1 MELLYEG
8 KAKKIYK
15 TENPNEVICE
25 FKDSLTAFNGE
36 KASSETGKGALNCAI
51 TTLIF
56 EALEKEGIPTHLI
69 KQIDETKQLVKKV
82 DIIPIEVV
90 VRNIAAG
97 SLSKRLGLKE
107 GEKLPFT
114 IVEFYYKNDEL
125 NDPLINDDHA
135 MILNLVSS
143 RYELDLLRDYGRKIN
158 DFLVK
163 FFDKIGLIL
172 VDFKVEFGK
181 SAEGNIILADE
192 ITPDSCRL
200 WDKKTGKK
208 MDKDLF
214 RFDLGDIK
222 EAYTEVLQRLKS
234 ANSN

>member
-1 MELLYEG
+1 MKLLYEG
-8 KAKKIYK
+8 KAKKIYEA
-15 TENPNEVICE
+15 ENPNEVICE

-36 KASSETGKGALNCAI
+36 KASSEAGKGELNCAI

-69 KQIDETKQLVKKV
+69 KQIDNTKLIVKKV

-97 SLSKRLGLKE
+97 SLSKRLGIKE
-107 GEKLPFT
+107 GTKLPFT

-135 MILNLVSS
+135 MILNLVDN
-143 RYELDLLRDYGRKIN
+143 RKELDILREYGRKIN
-158 DFLVK
+158 NFLTK
-163 FFDKIGLIL
+163 FFDKIGLTL

-181 SAEGNIILADE
+181 DKEGNIILADE

-214 RFDLGDIK
+214 RFDLGNIK
-222 EAYTEVLQRLKS
+222 EAYSEILKRLKETK
-234 ANSN
+234 

>member
-8 KAKKIYK
+8 KAKRIYK
-15 TENPNEVICE
+15 TDKENEVICE
-25 FKDSLTAFNGE
+25 FRDSLTAFNGE
-36 KASSETGKGALNCAI
+36 KASQESGKGALNCAI

-90 VRNIAAG
+90 VRNIVAG
-97 SLSKRLGLKE
+97 SLAKRLGLKE
-107 GEKLPFT
+107 GTKLPFA

-135 MILNLVSS
+135 MILNLVED
-143 RYELDLLRDYGRKIN
+143 RKELDTLREYGRKVN
-158 DFLVK
+158 EFLID
-163 FFDKIGLIL
+163 FFDKVGLIL
-172 VDFKVEFGK
+172 VDFKIEFGK
-181 SAEGNIILADE
+181 DEEGNIILADE

-200 WDKKTGKK
+200 WDKQTGKK
-208 MDKDLF
+208 LDKDLF
-214 RFDLGDIK
+214 RFNLGDIK
-222 EAYTEVLQRLKS
+222 EAYSEVLNRLKE
-234 ANSN
+234 AK

>member
-1 MELLYEG
+1 MKLLYEG
-8 KAKKIYK
+8 KAKRIYE

-25 FKDSLTAFNGE
+25 YKDSLTAFNGE
-36 KASSETGKGALNCAI
+36 KADTQSGKGALNCAI

-82 DIIPIEVV
+82 NIIPIEVV

-107 GEKLPFT
+107 GTKLPFS

-135 MILNLVSS
+135 MILNLVDE
-143 RYELDLLRDYGRKIN
+143 RKELDILRDYGRKIN
-158 DFLVK
+158 EFLID

-172 VDFKVEFGK
+172 VDFKIEFGK
-181 SAEGNIILADE
+181 DTNGNIILADE

-214 RFDLGDIK
+214 RFDLGDIN
-222 EAYTEVLQRLKS
+222 EAYQEVLKRIKES
-234 ANSN
+234 K

>member
-8 KAKKIYK
+8 KAKRIYQTDK
-15 TENPNEVICE
+15 ENEVICE

-36 KASSETGKGALNCAI
+36 KASQESGKGALNCAI

-90 VRNIAAG
+90 VRNIVAG
-97 SLSKRLGLKE
+97 SLAKRLGLKE
-107 GEKLPFT
+107 GTKLPFA

-135 MILNLVSS
+135 MILNLVKD
-143 RYELDLLRDYGRKIN
+143 RKELDTLREYGRKVN
-158 DFLVK
+158 EFLMD
-163 FFDKIGLIL
+163 FFDKVGLIL
-172 VDFKVEFGK
+172 VDFKIEFGK
-181 SAEGNIILADE
+181 DENGNIILADE

-208 MDKDLF
+208 LDKDLF
-214 RFDLGDIK
+214 RFNLGDIK
-222 EAYTEVLQRLKS
+222 EAYSEVLNRLKE
-234 ANSN
+234 AK

>member
-1 MELLYEG
+1 MKLLYEG
-8 KAKKIYK
+8 KAKRIYETDNK
-15 TENPNEVICE
+15 NEVICE

-36 KASSETGKGALNCAI
+36 KKDEESGKGALNCAI

-82 DIIPIEVV
+82 DIIMIEVV
-90 VRNIAAG
+90 VRNIVAG
-97 SLSKRLGLKE
+97 SLAKRLGLKE

-114 IVEFYYKNDEL
+114 IIEFYYKNDEL

-135 MILNLVSS
+135 MVLKLVSS
-143 RYELDLLRDYGRKIN
+143 REELDLLREYALKVN
-158 DFLVK
+158 KFLSE
-163 FFDKIGLIL
+163 FFDKVGLTL
-172 VDFKVEFGK
+172 VDFKIEFGK
-181 SAEGNIILADE
+181 DENGKILLADE

-200 WDKKTGKK
+200 WDKETGKK
-208 MDKDLF
+208 LDKDLF

-222 EAYTEVLQRLKS
+222 QAYTEVLNRLKE
-234 ANSN
+234 AK

>member
-1 MELLYEG
+1 MKLLYEG
-8 KAKKIYK
+8 KAKRIYE

-25 FKDSLTAFNGE
+25 YKDSLTAFNGE
-36 KASSETGKGALNCAI
+36 KADTQSGKGALNCAI

-56 EALEKEGIPTHLI
+56 EALQKEGIPTHLI

-107 GEKLPFT
+107 GTKLPFA

-135 MILNLVSS
+135 MVLNLVDE
-143 RYELDLLRDYGRKIN
+143 RKELDILRDYGRKVN
-158 DFLVK
+158 EFLID
-163 FFDKIGLIL
+163 FFDKTGLIL
-172 VDFKVEFGK
+172 VDFKIEFGK
-181 SAEGNIILADE
+181 DKDGNIILADE

-200 WDKKTGKK
+200 WDKETGKK

-214 RFDLGDIK
+214 RFDLGDIN
-222 EAYTEVLQRLKS
+222 EAYKEVLKRIKES
-234 ANSN
+234 K

>member
-1 MELLYEG
+1 MKLLYEG
-8 KAKKIYK
+8 KAKRIYE

-25 FKDSLTAFNGE
+25 YKDSLTAFNGE
-36 KASSETGKGALNCAI
+36 KADTQSGKGALNCAI

-107 GEKLPFT
+107 GEKLPFS

-135 MILNLVSS
+135 MILNLVND
-143 RYELDLLRDYGRKIN
+143 RKELDILREYGRKIN
-158 DFLVK
+158 KFLID

-172 VDFKVEFGK
+172 VDFKIEFGK
-181 SAEGNIILADE
+181 DKDGHIILADE

-214 RFDLGDIK
+214 RFDLGDIN
-222 EAYTEVLQRLKS
+222 EAYQEVLKRIKES
-234 ANSN
+234 K

>member
-1 MELLYEG
+1 MKLLYEG
-8 KAKKIYK
+8 KAKRIYETDNK
-15 TENPNEVICE
+15 NEVICE

-36 KASSETGKGALNCAI
+36 KTDEKSGKGALNCAI

-82 DIIPIEVV
+82 DIILIEVV
-90 VRNIAAG
+90 VRNIVAG
-97 SLSKRLGLKE
+97 SLAKRLGHKE

-135 MILNLVSS
+135 MILKLVNS
-143 RYELDLLRDYGRKIN
+143 REELDLLREYGLKVN
-158 DFLVK
+158 KFLSE
-163 FFDKIGLIL
+163 FFDKVGLTL
-172 VDFKVEFGK
+172 VDFKIEFGK
-181 SAEGNIILADE
+181 DENGKILLADE

-208 MDKDLF
+208 LDKDLF

-222 EAYTEVLQRLKS
+222 EAYSEVLNRLKEVK
-234 ANSN
+234 

>member
-1 MELLYEG
+1 MKLLYEG
-8 KAKKIYK
+8 KAKRIYK
-15 TENPNEVICE
+15 TDNPNEVICE
-25 FKDSLTAFNGE
+25 YKDALTAFNGE
-36 KASSETGKGALNCAI
+36 KAASESGKGALNCEI

-56 EALEKEGIPTHLI
+56 EALQKEGIPTHLI
-69 KQIDETKQLVKKV
+69 KKIDDTKQLVKKV

-107 GEKLPFT
+107 GTKLPFT
-114 IVEFYYKNDEL
+114 IVEFYYKNDDL

-135 MILNLVSS
+135 MILNLVDN
-143 RYELDLLRDYGRKIN
+143 RKELNILRDYGRKIN
-158 DFLVK
+158 EFLK
-163 FFDKIGLIL
+163 DFFDKVGLIL
-172 VDFKVEFGK
+172 VDFKIEFGK
-181 SAEGNIILADE
+181 DKDGNIILADE

-214 RFDLGDIK
+214 RFNLGDIK
-222 EAYTEVLQRLKS
+222 EAYQEVLKRLKETK
-234 ANSN
+234 

>member
-1 MELLYEG
+1 MKLLYEG
-8 KAKKIYK
+8 KAKKIYQD
-15 TENPNEVICE
+15 ENPDEVICE
-25 FKDSLTAFNGE
+25 YKDSLTAFNGE
-36 KASSETGKGALNCAI
+36 KADSKSGKGALNCAI

-107 GEKLPFT
+107 EEKLPFT

-125 NDPLINDDHA
+125 NDPLINDDHC
-135 MILNLVSS
+135 MILNLVND
-143 RYELDLLRDYGRKIN
+143 RKELEVLRNYGRKIN
-158 DFLVK
+158 EFLTS
-163 FFDKIGLIL
+163 FFDKVGLIL

-181 SAEGNIILADE
+181 DKNGNIILADE

-200 WDKKTGKK
+200 WDKETGKK

-214 RFDLGDIK
+214 RFNLGDIK
-222 EAYTEVLQRLKS
+222 EAYEEVLKRLKEVK
-234 ANSN
+234 

>member
-15 TENPNEVICE
+15 TDNPNEVVCE

-36 KASSETGKGALNCAI
+36 KAASEAGKGELNCAI
-51 TTLIF
+51 TTFIF

-69 KQIDETKQLVKKV
+69 KQIDNTKLLVKKV

-107 GEKLPFT
+107 GTKLPFT

-135 MILNLVSS
+135 MILNLVTD
-143 RYELDLLRDYGRKIN
+143 RNELDTLREYGRKIN
-158 DFLVK
+158 EFLTK
-163 FFDKIGLIL
+163 FFDKIGLTL

-181 SAEGNIILADE
+181 STDGKIILADE

-222 EAYTEVLQRLKS
+222 EAYEEILKRLKE
-234 ANSN
+234 AK

>member
-1 MELLYEG
+1 MKLLYEG
-8 KAKKIYK
+8 KAKKIYQTDK
-15 TENPNEVICE
+15 NDEVICE
-25 FKDSLTAFNGE
+25 YKDSLTAFNGE
-36 KASSETGKGALNCAI
+36 KTSSKSGKGALNCEI

-56 EALEKEGIPTHLI
+56 EALQKEGIPTHLI
-69 KQIDETKQLVKKV
+69 KKIDDTKQLVKKV

-107 GEKLPFT
+107 GVKLPFT

-135 MILNLVSS
+135 MILNLVKEKK
-143 RYELDLLRDYGRKIN
+143 ELDILRNYGKKIN
-158 DFLVK
+158 EFLIQ
-163 FFDKIGLIL
+163 FFDKVGLIL
-172 VDFKVEFGK
+172 VDFKIEFGK
-181 SAEGNIILADE
+181 DKEGNIILADE

-200 WDKKTGKK
+200 WDKKTGQK

-214 RFDLGDIK
+214 RFNLGDIK
-222 EAYTEVLQRLKS
+222 EAYKEVLKRLKE
-234 ANSN
+234 AK

>member
-1 MELLYEG
+1 MKLLYEG
-8 KAKKIYK
+8 KAKKIYQ
-15 TENPNEVICE
+15 TQNPDEVICE
-25 FKDSLTAFNGE
+25 YKDSLTAFNGE
-36 KASSETGKGALNCAI
+36 KKANEKGKGALNCEI

-56 EALEKEGIPTHLI
+56 EALQKEGIPTHLI
-69 KQIDETKQLVKKV
+69 KKIDETKQLVKKV

-97 SLSKRLGLKE
+97 SLTKRLGLKE

-125 NDPLINDDHA
+125 NDPLINDEHA
-135 MILNLVSS
+135 LILNLVSS
-143 RYELDLLRDYGRKIN
+143 RDELNTLREYGRKVN
-158 DFLVK
+158 KFLRE

-172 VDFKVEFGK
+172 VDFKIEFGK
-181 SAEGNIILADE
+181 DKNGNIILADE

-222 EAYTEVLQRLKS
+222 EAYEEILKRLKDIK
-234 ANSN
+234 

>member
-1 MELLYEG
+1 MKLLYEG
-8 KAKKIYK
+8 KAKRIYE

-25 FKDSLTAFNGE
+25 YKDALTAFNGE
-36 KASSETGKGALNCAI
+36 KAASESGKGALNCEI

-69 KQIDETKQLVKKV
+69 KKIDETKQLVKKV

-107 GEKLPFT
+107 GTKLPFT
-114 IVEFYYKNDEL
+114 IVEFYYKNDDL

-135 MILNLVSS
+135 MILNLVDNRS
-143 RYELDLLRDYGRKIN
+143 ELETLRKYGLKVN
-158 DFLVK
+158 EFLTD
-163 FFDKIGLIL
+163 FFDKVGLIL
-172 VDFKVEFGK
+172 VDFKIEFGK
-181 SAEGNIILADE
+181 DKEGNIILADE

-200 WDKKTGKK
+200 WDKKTGQK

-214 RFDLGDIK
+214 RFNLGDIK
-222 EAYTEVLQRLKS
+222 EAYKEVLKRLKE
-234 ANSN
+234 AK

>member
-1 MELLYEG
+1 MHLLYEG

-36 KASSETGKGALNCAI
+36 KASQESGKGALNCAI

-56 EALEKEGIPTHLI
+56 QELEKKGIPTHLI

-97 SLSKRLGLKE
+97 SLVKRLGLKE
-107 GEKLPFT
+107 GEKLPFAL
-114 IVEFYYKNDEL
+114 VEFYYKNDEL
-125 NDPLINDDHA
+125 NDPLINDEHA
-135 MILNLVSS
+135 LILNLVDSKE
-143 RYELDLLRDYGRKIN
+143 ELDILKEYGRKVN
-158 DFLVK
+158 EFLK
-163 FFDKIGLIL
+163 DFFDKIGLIL
-172 VDFKVEFGK
+172 VDFKIEFGK
-181 SAEGNIILADE
+181 DAEGNIILADE

-200 WDKKTGKK
+200 WDKDSGKK
-208 MDKDLF
+208 LDKDLF
-214 RFDLGDIK
+214 RFNLGDIK
-222 EAYTEVLQRLKS
+222 EAYTEVLNRIKG
-234 ANSN
+234 AK

>member
-1 MELLYEG
+1 MKLLYEG
-8 KAKKIYK
+8 KAKRIYE
-15 TENPNEVICE
+15 TDNPNEVICE
-25 FKDSLTAFNGE
+25 YKDALTAFNGE
-36 KASSETGKGALNCAI
+36 KADTQSGKGALNCAI

-56 EALEKEGIPTHLI
+56 EALQKEGIPTHLI

-107 GEKLPFT
+107 GTKLPFS

-135 MILNLVSS
+135 MILNLVDE
-143 RYELDLLRDYGRKIN
+143 RKELDILREYGRKVN
-158 DFLVK
+158 EFLID
-163 FFDKIGLIL
+163 FFDKTGLIL
-172 VDFKVEFGK
+172 VDFKIEFGK
-181 SAEGNIILADE
+181 DTNGNIILADE

-214 RFDLGDIK
+214 RFDLGDIN
-222 EAYTEVLQRLKS
+222 EAYKEVLKRIKES
-234 ANSN
+234 K

>member
-1 MELLYEG
+1 MKLLYEG
-8 KAKKIYK
+8 KAKRIYE
-15 TENPNEVICE
+15 TQNPNEVICE

-36 KASSETGKGALNCAI
+36 KADTQAGKGALNCAI

-69 KQIDETKQLVKKV
+69 KKIDDTKQLVKKV
-82 DIIPIEVV
+82 KIIPIEVV

-107 GEKLPFT
+107 GEKLDFP

-135 MILNLVSS
+135 MILHLVDN
-143 RYELDLLRDYGRKIN
+143 RKELDTLREYGRKVN
-158 DFLVK
+158 DFLIK
-163 FFDKIGLIL
+163 FFDKVGLIL
-172 VDFKVEFGK
+172 VDFKIEFGK
-181 SAEGNIILADE
+181 DKNGNIILADE

-214 RFDLGDIK
+214 RFDLGDIN
-222 EAYTEVLQRLKS
+222 EAYTEVLNRLKETK
-234 ANSN
+234 

>member
-1 MELLYEG
+1 MKLLYEG
-8 KAKKIYK
+8 KAKRIYE
-15 TENPNEVICE
+15 TDNPNEVICE

-36 KASSETGKGALNCAI
+36 KASSESGKGALNCAI

-69 KQIDETKQLVKKV
+69 KKIDDTKQLVKKV
-82 DIIPIEVV
+82 KIIPIEVV

-114 IVEFYYKNDEL
+114 IVEFYYKNDDL

-135 MILNLVSS
+135 MILNLVDD
-143 RYELDLLRDYGRKIN
+143 RKELDILREYGRKVN
-158 DFLVK
+158 EFLTQ
-163 FFDKIGLIL
+163 FFDKVGLIL
-172 VDFKVEFGK
+172 VDFKIEFGK
-181 SAEGNIILADE
+181 DNEGNIILADE

-214 RFDLGDIK
+214 RFDLGDIN
-222 EAYTEVLQRLKS
+222 EAYTEVLNRLKD
-234 ANSN
+234 AK

>member
-8 KAKKIYK
+8 KAKRIYK
-15 TENPNEVICE
+15 TENPDEVICE
-25 FKDSLTAFNGE
+25 YKDSLTAFNGV
-36 KASSETGKGALNCAI
+36 KAENKAGKGALNCEI

-69 KQIDETKQLVKKV
+69 KKLDETKQLVKKV
-82 DIIPIEVV
+82 NIIPIEVV
-90 VRNIAAG
+90 IRNIAAG
-97 SLSKRLGLKE
+97 SLSKRLGIKE

-143 RYELDLLRDYGRKIN
+143 RDELDTLRNYGKKIN
-158 DFLVK
+158 EFLTK
-163 FFDKIGLIL
+163 FFDKVGLIL

-181 SAEGNIILADE
+181 DKNGNIILADE

-200 WDKKTGKK
+200 WDKKTGQK

-222 EAYTEVLQRLKS
+222 EAYNEVLKRLKE
-234 ANSN
+234 AK

>member
-1 MELLYEG
+1 MKLLYEG
-8 KAKKIYK
+8 KAKRIYE

-36 KASSETGKGALNCAI
+36 KASSESGKGALNLAI

-97 SLSKRLGLKE
+97 SLAKRLGLKE

-114 IVEFYYKNDEL
+114 IVEFYYKNDDL

-135 MILNLVSS
+135 MILNLVEK
-143 RYELDLLRDYGRKIN
+143 RDELDILREYGRKIN
-158 DFLVK
+158 NFLID

-181 SAEGNIILADE
+181 DSEGNIILADE

-222 EAYTEVLQRLKS
+222 EAYSEILKRLKG

>member
-1 MELLYEG
+1 MKLLYEG
-8 KAKKIYK
+8 KAKRIYES
-15 TENPNEVICE
+15 ENPNEVICE

-36 KASSETGKGALNCAI
+36 KASSESGKGALNCAI

-69 KQIDETKQLVKKV
+69 KKIDDTKQLVKKV
-82 DIIPIEVV
+82 KIIPIEVV

-97 SLSKRLGLKE
+97 SLCKRLGLKE

-135 MILNLVSS
+135 MILNLVDD
-143 RYELDLLRDYGRKIN
+143 RKELDILREYGRKVN
-158 DFLVK
+158 EFLTQ

-172 VDFKVEFGK
+172 VDFKIEFGK
-181 SAEGNIILADE
+181 DSEGNIILADE

-222 EAYTEVLQRLKS
+222 EAYSEILERLKE
-234 ANSN
+234 AK

>member
-15 TENPNEVICE
+15 TDNPNEVICE

-36 KASSETGKGALNCAI
+36 KAAQEKGKGALNCEI

-56 EALEKEGIPTHLI
+56 KALEKEGIPTHLI
-69 KQIDETKQLVKKV
+69 KQIDETKLLVKKV
-82 DIIPIEVV
+82 KIIPIEVV

-143 RYELDLLRDYGRKIN
+143 RKELDTLRDYGRKIN
-158 DFLVK
+158 EFLSD

-181 SAEGNIILADE
+181 DKEGNIILADE

-200 WDKKTGKK
+200 WDKKTGQK

-222 EAYTEVLQRLKS
+222 EAYEEILRRLKG
-234 ANSN
+234 

>member
-1 MELLYEG
+1 MKLLYEG
-8 KAKKIYK
+8 KAKKIYS
-15 TENPNEVICE
+15 TDNPNEVICE

-36 KASSETGKGALNCAI
+36 KASSESGKGALNCAI

-107 GEKLPFT
+107 GAKLPFT
-114 IVEFYYKNDEL
+114 IVEFYYKNDDL

-143 RYELDLLRDYGRKIN
+143 RDELDTLREYGRKIN

-181 SAEGNIILADE
+181 DAEGNIILADE

-200 WDKKTGKK
+200 WDKETGKK

-222 EAYTEVLQRLKS
+222 EAYTEILNRLKD
-234 ANSN
+234 AK

>member
-1 MELLYEG
+1 MKLLYEG
-8 KAKKIYK
+8 KAKRIY
-15 TENPNEVICE
+15 EGQNPDEVICE
-25 FKDSLTAFNGE
+25 YKDSLTAFNGE
-36 KASSETGKGALNCAI
+36 KASSEEGKGALNCEI

-56 EALEKEGIPTHLI
+56 EALQKEGIPTHLI
-69 KQIDETKQLVKKV
+69 KKIDATKQLVKKV

-114 IVEFYYKNDEL
+114 IVEFYYKNDDL

-135 MILNLVSS
+135 MILNLVNE
-143 RYELDLLRDYGRKIN
+143 RKELDILRDYGRKVN
-158 DFLVK
+158 EFLTK
-163 FFDKIGLIL
+163 FFDKVGLIL
-172 VDFKVEFGK
+172 VDFKIEFGK
-181 SAEGNIILADE
+181 DKEGNIILADE

-214 RFDLGDIK
+214 RFNLGDIK
-222 EAYTEVLQRLKS
+222 EAYQEVLKRLKETK
-234 ANSN
+234 